1 MKRLDY
7 ESDKTYELAIT
18 IRDSGAPPLYALK
31 TAYVQIEITDSNDH
45 SPRFE
50 KSEFVGY
57 IRENRR
63 QFVVVPFKVT
73 AVDRDAGKGGIFATR
88 NLHRIYFY
96 REKLSLGNSLL
107 GETFTA

>member
-18 IRDSGAPPLYALK
+18 IRDSGAPPLYAMK
-31 TAYVQIEITDSNDH
+31 TAYVMIEITDSNDH

-50 KSEFVGY
+50 KAEFVGY

-73 AVDRDAGKGGIFATR
+73 AVDRDAGKGGI
-88 NLHRIYFY
+88 IYFY
-96 REKLSLGNSLL
+96 REKLSLGKISA
-107 GETFTA
+107 GRKFHCVKPS